1 MSVGITLNGSP
12 RKREEITSN
21 NHHHRLHRILGSIA
35 VGWWR
40 RKVARGIKIE
50 FVPLIALIRG
60 GPVIYSYLVMA
71 RSPPPPPRLHK
82 IIVVIYCAL
91 SGEEASTCF
100 PLYLVRNKDR

>member
-21 NHHHRLHRILGSIA
+21 NHHHRLHRILRSIA

-71 RSPPPPPRLHK
+71 CSPPRLHK

-91 SGEEASTCF
+91 SEEEASTCF